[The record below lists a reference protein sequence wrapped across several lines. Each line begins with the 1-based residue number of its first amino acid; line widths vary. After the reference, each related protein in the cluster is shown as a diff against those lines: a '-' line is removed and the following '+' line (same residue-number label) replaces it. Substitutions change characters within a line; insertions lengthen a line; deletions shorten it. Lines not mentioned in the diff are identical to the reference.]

1 MSGSAATDS
10 VVLTRAEYEALL
22 DRIED
27 AEDRAALAE
36 HRAEVRARGAGAVLA
51 DALPVEAV
59 ERLLTGEH
67 PLRIWREHRG
77 LTARALAGRAG
88 VSAAYLSEIETGAKP
103 GSVDTM
109 AKLARALG
117 VSIEDVVRS

>member
-1 MSGSAATDS
+1 MSASPATDS
-10 VVLTRAEYEALL
+10 VVLSRAEYDALL

-36 HRAEVRARGAGAVLA
+36 HRADVRIRGATTVVA
-51 DALPVEAV
+51 DTLPVEAV
-59 ERLLTGEH
+59 ERLLSGTH

-77 LTARALAGRAG
+77 LTARVLAGRAG

-103 GSVDTM
+103 GSVDAM
-109 AKLARALG
+109 AKIARVLG
-117 VSIEDVVRS
+117 VAIEDIVRS